1 MNKENILKE
10 VLKQKELRNKF
21 WPNVDIEKLNVNTL
35 TRENNRYLTALY
47 YLFQEDNQVKY
58 SGMINNIKKTF
69 EL

>member
-10 VLKQKELRNKF
+10 VLKQKELQKKF
-21 WPNVDIEKLNVNTL
+21 WPNVDIEKLNVKTL
-35 TRENNRYLTALY
+35 IRENNKYLTALH
-47 YLFQEDNQVKY
+47 YLFEEENQVKY

>member
-10 VLKQKELRNKF
+10 VLKQKELRKKF

-35 TRENNRYLTALY
+35 IRENNRYLTALY
-47 YLFQEDNQVKY
+47 YLFEEDNQVKY

>member
-10 VLKQKELRNKF
+10 VLKQKELREKY
-21 WPNVDIEKLNVNTL
+21 WPKVDIEKLNVNTL
-35 TRENNRYLTALY
+35 IRENNKYLTALY
-47 YLFQEDNQVKY
+47 YLFEEENQVKY